1 MLDCLR
7 LKNCTTLQCMFFFS
21 QGFLQDEENIIFY
34 LLPSATKL
42 GQGYVFTRVCDS
54 VRGGGSQGPHPE
66 GRLRGLAWGGVS
78 RPTPRGEVEG
88 SGWGG
93 SPGHTWWGS
102 ASLHTGIYSLSPT
115 ATAAGGMH
123 PTGMNSYIK

>member
-1 MLDCLR
+1 M
-7 LKNCTTLQCMFFFS
+7 
-21 QGFLQDEENIIFY
+21 
-34 LLPSATKL
+34 
-42 GQGYVFTRVCDS
+42 YVFLFSGISAGRGKYNFFTYYRPQRSWGKVMFLHVS
-54 VRGGGSQGPHPE
+54 VI
-66 GRLRGLAWGGVS
+66 LFGGVS

-102 ASLHTGIYSLSPT
+102 ASLHAGIYSLPPT

>member
-54 VRGGGSQGPHPE
+54 VRGGVSRPTLREEVEGSGWGGSQGPHPE
-66 GRLRGLAWGGVS
+66 GRLRGLAGEALQVTPGGGL
-78 RPTPRGEVEG
+78 PHCILGYTP
-88 SGWGG
+88 
-93 SPGHTWWGS
+93 SPRRLLLR
-102 ASLHTGIYSLSPT
+102 AVCILLE
-115 ATAAGGMH
+115 
-123 PTGMNSYIK
+123 